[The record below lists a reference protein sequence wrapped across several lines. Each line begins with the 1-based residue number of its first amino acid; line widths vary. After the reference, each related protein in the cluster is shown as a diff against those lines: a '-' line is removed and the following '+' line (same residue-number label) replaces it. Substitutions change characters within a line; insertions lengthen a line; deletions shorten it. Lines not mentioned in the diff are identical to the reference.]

1 MSTNPYINQR
11 YRPEQNLYE
20 ELVIESIKFYG
31 QDCYYIPRDLIR
43 SDEILNEEY
52 SRFSNSYVIETYI
65 LNTDGFEGE
74 GNLLSKFGLE
84 IRDQAT
90 FIIAKSR
97 FSQLLNNSQND
108 ITSPRPR
115 EGDLMYL
122 PLSNSMFEIKF
133 VEHEKPFYQ
142 LSNLTVYE
150 LQCELFEY
158 STEQFDTGIEKIDTF
173 ESKKSLDQLIIDIQM
188 GTVAFRKKENVT
200 QQISQDPD
208 IFVTGQVVKY
218 IEEQKSPFRS
228 GKLYLSRTKS
238 SDGEIRSFEVTNEEE
253 NISNLIS
260 VSNPSK
266 NDWIITK
273 VYNDIKDGDEYMP
286 SDKFG
291 KNSEFQ
297 IQGDEIIDFSER
309 NPFGEPF

>member
-1 MSTNPYINQR
+1 MPTNSYFNKK
-11 YRPEQNLYE
+11 YKPEQNLYE
-20 ELVIESIKFYG
+20 EIVIESIKFYG

-65 LNTDGFEGE
+65 VNTDGFEGE

-97 FSQLLNNSQND
+97 FSQLLNNPQNS
-108 ITSPRPR
+108 INFIRPR
-115 EGDLMYL
+115 EGDLIYL

-158 STEQFDTGIEKIDTF
+158 STEQFDTGIEKIDKF
-173 ESKKSLDQLIIDIQM
+173 ESKHSLDQVILDIER
-188 GTVAFRKKENVT
+188 GTLAFRKKENVT
-200 QQISQDPD
+200 QQISHDPNV
-208 IFVTGQVVKY
+208 FVTGQVMKY
-218 IEEQKSPFRS
+218 EEDQKKPFRR
-228 GKLYLSRTKS
+228 GKLYLSRTTS
-238 SDGEIRSFEVTNEEE
+238 SDDEIRSFEVTNEEE

-260 VSNPSK
+260 VSNQSK
-266 NDWIITK
+266 NDWVITR
-273 VYNDIKDGDEYMP
+273 VYNDIKDVDEYMP
-286 SDKFG
+286 SDRFG

-297 IQGDEIIDFSER
+297 IQGEEIIDFSER